1 MAAHARGNPVHAS
14 GSAGDAGGSVAQQ
27 RLQGAFLTVIGLAGM
42 FGGVM
47 FSIEAPRFTP
57 VPVVFLT
64 FWLIMVIVGRIFFTG
79 LSKLRSAG
87 VGAPAP
93 EQVRA
98 AAAVAGIVVAVGM
111 MGFAATGPGAGV
123 ASAAPCP
130 GGGPATC
137 GPGPGPELTITP
149 PAQQTTA
156 PGGQQGSQGSGQD
169 NNGIATSPAGSG
181 GNDGGNIQAQ
191 TPDFGS
197 PGGQAPN
204 IPGNPTGQGQ
214 QPGQGQQTGQQNPV
228 RTTAPGRP
236 DQTGQQQTGQ
246 PTQSGQPSQ
255 STVTVTQTQSQCPA
269 PGAAGNG
276 GAPGGGNGGPG
287 APGTEGGSGPDG
299 DGENKDGA
307 PSWSYLVAEA
317 TGVMAGRRRN
327 TSGGSK
333 PTADQAWKLWDQAQP
348 GGSAGRSP
356 EEMARMAGLKLNPD
370 GTSAD
375 PSYDIITVPKEDGD
389 YQKLILMKN
398 QDAPKQYRFPL
409 NTPEGG
415 RSVKNDDGSIS
426 VFDRN
431 GEQVGQFNAP
441 WAYDANGKEVPT
453 WYDIEGDEMVQHI
466 EPGPDNV
473 YPIIADPLWDSI
485 KDKAKSVGNGVKNFG
500 AGVGRGVADTVGDV
514 KDMVTDP
521 GSVVDGVKPLVGMG
535 GEGAPGVA
543 ESWKQFGKSAV
554 NWDDY
559 ARGDYAYATGKLIPS
574 LVGGKGFTKLGK
586 VLPDGDKPKP
596 DTPETPDTPDA
607 PKTPDTPDTPATPD
621 VDVPKT
627 PDIDTPATPNVDVPK
642 TPDTP
647 STSTGGGGGS
657 GPGEPPNTPTG
668 GGRGPDGPG
677 DGKPPLTS
685 PVTGKP
691 LDPTN
696 PADFTNINN
705 FLTPEQ
711 LQTMVG
717 KDFWRRTVEPGNVFD
732 RMMSGRYPL
741 NQLHIVNPAGGSQLR
756 LDSYVPGQAIISRK
770 LTQFAEIQA
779 STAREYINQF
789 LRSYPAGAEI
799 GNSTQAAASNMVGKF
814 LQGEQILQ
822 VPPQAAAIPAE
833 IAEYAASRGVYIV
846 DIAGNVLNQNFLPM
860 LSDAVKAVL

>member
-1 MAAHARGNPVHAS
+1 M
-14 GSAGDAGGSVAQQ
+14 AQQ

-47 FSIEAPRFTP
+47 LSIEAPGFTP
-57 VPVVFLT
+57 VPVVFLV

-156 PGGQQGSQGSGQD
+156 PGGQQGNQGSGQD

-191 TPDFGS
+191 TPDFGAS
-197 PGGQAPN
+197 GQQAPN
-204 IPGNPTGQGQ
+204 IPGNPTGQAQ
-214 QPGQGQQTGQQNPV
+214 QPAQGQQTGQQNPV

-236 DQTGQQQTGQ
+236 TPTGQ
-246 PTQSGQPSQ
+246 PTRSGQPTSGQ
-255 STVTVTQTQSQCPA
+255 PTVTVTQTQSQCPA
-269 PGAAGNG
+269 PGGAGSD
-276 GAPGGGNGGPG
+276 GAPGGNGGPG
-287 APGTEGGSGPDG
+287 APGSEGGNGPDG

-473 YPIIADPLWDSI
+473 YPIIADPFWD
-485 KDKAKSVGNGVKNFG
+485 KVKSVGSGVKNFG
-500 AGVGRGVADTVGDV
+500 AGVGRSVLDTAEGVGQMVSHPVDTAKGMAPLVGLGEEGGPGVADSWKAVGNAFIAKDDFDRGDTAYASGKVVGNVLQTIVDPTKGAGKAASTAGRVAKGAEEAAQATAKTTGKAAEAAGDV
-514 KDMVTDP
+514 ASTAGKTATDAA
-521 GSVVDGVKPLVGMG
+521 GDAASTAGRTATDAASTAGKTATDAAGDAASTAGRTATDAAGDAASTAGKTATDAAGDATSAGTQAASDAAQSAGKTATDAASDAADAARDAAVQSGRN
-535 GEGAPGVA
+535 VA
-543 ESWKQFGKSAV
+543 ELTS
-554 NWDDY
+554 
-559 ARGDYAYATGKLIPS
+559 
-574 LVGGKGFTKLGK
+574 GGKGNWTKELH
-586 VLPDGDKPKP
+586 KPKP
-596 DTPETPDTPDA
+596 DTTYIVDGGKFIYNTDSKGRVTETRGLLSDL
-607 PKTPDTPDTPATPD
+607 KPADRNGYQQKVSGRADRLPGD
-621 VDVPKT
+621 Q
-627 PDIDTPATPNVDVPK
+627 
-642 TPDTP
+642 
-647 STSTGGGGGS
+647 GGHLWGTRFG
-657 GPGEPPNTPTG
+657 GPGEG
-668 GGRGPDGPG
+668 I
-677 DGKPPLTS
+677 
-685 PVTGKP
+685 
-691 LDPTN
+691 
-696 PADFTNINN
+696 NI
-705 FLTPEQ
+705 TAMKE
-711 LQTMVG
+711 
-717 KDFWRRTVEPGNVFD
+717 
-732 RMMSGRYPL
+732 SL
-741 NQLHIVNPAGGSQLR
+741 NQAGKNSFYKIEEQWAKQIAGGNPVDAIIKLAYKGDSVR
-756 LDSYVPGQAIISRK
+756 PSSYVVSW
-770 LTQFAEIQA
+770 
-779 STAREYINQF
+779 INE
-789 LRSYPAGAEI
+789 S
-799 GNSTQAAASNMVGKF
+799 GNTVTRRLFN
-814 LQGEQILQ
+814 
-822 VPPQAAAIPAE
+822 
-833 IAEYAASRGVYIV
+833 
-846 DIAGNVLNQNFLPM
+846 
-860 LSDAVKAVL
+860 